1 MLTKAMTGC
10 VIGID
15 AFCVQVEVDLSP
27 GLPAFNIVGLAE
39 GPVRESRERVRSA
52 IKNCGYGFPSQKITV
67 NLAPA
72 DMKKEGS
79 GLDLP
84 IAAAILAASGVISQE
99 ILDRFVLIGELSLD
113 GSVKPARGV
122 LPMALAARTWSVH
135 ALLVPVQNAKEA
147 SVVRGINVHPVSNLP
162 ELVECL
168 AGRSEFS
175 TVEFS
180 EQEFFYPGNEAIYE
194 DFEDVIGQDQAK
206 RAMEVAA
213 AGGHNVLMVGPP
225 GSGKT
230 MLAKRLPTILPP
242 LSFEEA
248 LETTA
253 IYSVAGLLPADRPI
267 MTARPF
273 CSPHHS
279 ISEAGLVGGGTI
291 PRPGQTSLAHNG
303 VLFLDELP
311 EFRKDT
317 LEALRQPLEDGVVT
331 IARAALTLTFP
342 ARATLV
348 AAQNPCPCGHFGD
361 IRKACTCQPQQIARY
376 NSRIS
381 GPLLDRIDIQ
391 IEVPAVPYQELA
403 GARKG
408 ACSGDIRKRVV
419 AARAIQTERLKG
431 LKIHC
436 NSQMSSREIRRFCEL
451 PSEASR
457 FLESASAKLGLS
469 ARAYHRILKI
479 ARTIADLEA
488 SKVISV
494 RHLAE
499 AVQYRSLDRKKTR
512 LI

>member
-1 MLTKAMTGC
+1 MLTKALTGC

-15 AFCVQVEVDLSP
+15 AFCVQVEVDVSS

-52 IKNCGYGFPSQKITV
+52 IKNCGYSFPTQKITV

-84 IAAAILAASGVISQE
+84 IAAAILVASGVISQDA
-99 ILDRFVLIGELSLD
+99 LSRFALIGELSLD
-113 GSVKPARGV
+113 GAVKPTRGT
-122 LPMALAARTWSVH
+122 LPMALAARKWR
-135 ALLVPVQNAKEA
+135 AEGLIVPAQNAKEA
-147 SVVRGINVHPVSNLP
+147 SVARDIAVHPVSNLP

-168 AGRSEFS
+168 AGRMAFNVEHFPENELFS
-175 TVEFS
+175 S
-180 EQEFFYPGNEAIYE
+180 AIGELHY
-194 DFEDVIGQDQAK
+194 DFEDVIGQEQAK

-230 MLAKRLPTILPP
+230 MLARRLPTILPP

-253 IYSVAGLLPADRPI
+253 IYSVAGLLPSDMPLMRE
-267 MTARPF
+267 RPF
-273 CSPHHS
+273 CAPHHS
-279 ISEAGLVGGGTI
+279 ISEAGLVGGGAL

-331 IARAALTLTFP
+331 ISRAAQTLTFP

-348 AAQNPCPCGHFGD
+348 AAQNPCPCGHYGD

-376 NSRIS
+376 NSKIS

-391 IEVPAVPYQELA
+391 IAVPAVPYQELSS
-403 GARKG
+403 ARRG
-408 ACSGDIRKRVV
+408 ISSMDIRQRVI
-419 AARAIQTERLKG
+419 AARAVQTQRLKG
-431 LKIHC
+431 TKIHC
-436 NSQMSSREIRRFCEL
+436 NAQMSAREIRHFCQL
-451 PSEASR
+451 PDEASR
-457 FLESASAKLGLS
+457 FLEAAAAKLGLS

-488 SKVISV
+488 SPAISV
-494 RHLAE
+494 AHLSE
-499 AVQYRSLDRKKTR
+499 AVQYRSFDRKKT
-512 LI
+512 